1 MAGFTLYGYP
11 VACIETKVVIPIIPY
26 PVWYTKPMQR
36 LALIARHRLQY
47 WRYRYDH
54 RNDPPPVIVPPLN
67 EDLNGLTMA
76 ELTNELSAV
85 RRRREL
91 GHVEPEGEAG
101 LRYRESRL
109 VAQIEALKRKGRMV

>member
-1 MAGFTLYGYP
+1 
-11 VACIETKVVIPIIPY
+11 
-26 PVWYTKPMQR
+26 MQR
-36 LALIARHRLQY
+36 LALIARSRLND
-47 WRYRYDH
+47 WKYRYDH

-67 EDLNGLTMA
+67 EDLSDLSQA
-76 ELTNELSAV
+76 QVANELSAV
-85 RRRREL
+85 RRRLEL

>member
-1 MAGFTLYGYP
+1 
-11 VACIETKVVIPIIPY
+11 
-26 PVWYTKPMQR
+26 MQR
-36 LALIARHRLQY
+36 FALIARDRFKDLKH
-47 WRYRYDH
+47 RYDH

-67 EDLNGLTMA
+67 EDLSGLTMA

-101 LRYRESRL
+101 LQYREHRL
-109 VAQIEALKRKGRMV
+109 MAQIEVVKRKGRKI